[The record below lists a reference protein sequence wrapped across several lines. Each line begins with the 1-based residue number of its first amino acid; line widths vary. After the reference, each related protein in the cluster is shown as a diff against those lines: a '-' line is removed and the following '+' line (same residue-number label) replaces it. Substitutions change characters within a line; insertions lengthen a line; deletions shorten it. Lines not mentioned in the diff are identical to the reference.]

1 MITSIIKV
9 KRGQKGYGLSLMFRG
24 ADKYETKDTGIF
36 VSRVLPGGQSEKG
49 GLRWV
54 AS

>member
-24 ADKYETKDTGIF
+24 ADKYEPKDTGIF